1 MTKRR
6 RNPPAQKALAL
17 AHWPKADR
25 ETWQAAQASAGV
37 LDESGPAGDLSAR
50 TRKDLTSRYAY
61 FLDFLAAREKLDHDR
76 RAGAP
81 VREDNILEYIS
92 FLEPRV
98 SSVTLSQS
106 LYKIARVA
114 SCLAPERDWRWLRR
128 VCRRLD
134 IKATPRDKR
143 NEVVEIKE
151 LRDLGLQLMGEAD
164 KAEDATIFARMLLY
178 RDGLIIALLAT
189 DPLRCDNFT
198 ALELGKTLVQDGTTW
213 SLDIPAEETKTGRA
227 HLAILPDWICP
238 HIDRY
243 VEHYR
248 PLFRNNEPSSQ
259 LWLNRYGRPLEAGGL
274 ARAVCRRTRVAFGKR
289 VNPHLFRDCLIT
301 STAVHHGAQMGLAM
315 TVLGHQNY
323 KVTQRHYNQADMIGA
338 VRAYQD
344 IMLDEP
350 QNEEEVA

>member
-17 AHWPKADR
+17 AHWPKSDHDA
-25 ETWQAAQASAGV
+25 WLAAQKSAGV
-37 LDESGPAGDLSAR
+37 LDESGPAGDLNAR

-61 FLDFLAAREKLDHDR
+61 FLDFLAAREKLDHDG
-76 RAGAP
+76 RAGAT

-114 SCLAPERDWRWLRR
+114 SCIAPEKDWRWLRR

-134 IKATPRDKR
+134 IRAVPHHKR
-143 NEVVEIKE
+143 NEVVEIKA
-151 LRDLGLQLMGEAD
+151 LRDLGLQLMGEAEN
-164 KAEDATIFARMLLY
+164 AEDATTLTRMLFY

-189 DPLRCDNFT
+189 DPLRCGNFT
-198 ALELGKTLVQDGTTW
+198 ALELGETLVQDGITW
-213 SLDIPAEETKTGRA
+213 SIDIPADEIKNRRA

-248 PLFRNNEPSSQ
+248 PLFRNSELSHQ
-259 LWLNRYGRPLEAGGL
+259 LWFNRFGRPLEAGGL

-301 STAVHHGAQMGLAM
+301 STAVHHGARMGLAM